1 MMLLRSFEIDFG
13 DTGDDKGGLSNTKW
27 FSHEN
32 GLNGRIVSTTI
43 YFQIKTVVV
52 CPYHIPS
59 TIIHQFLMMAMTG
72 MCISSIN
79 QVL

>member
-32 GLNGRIVSTTI
+32 GLNGRTASTTNSYHEKNSWCALIKYHQKI
-43 YFQIKTVVV
+43 YTK
-52 CPYHIPS
+52 Y
-59 TIIHQFLMMAMTG
+59 
-72 MCISSIN
+72 
-79 QVL
+79 